1 MLNLVLKQQ
10 TVVLNRL
17 RVPLGYNLI
26 ILHNVPY
33 QLEGKLDYTSQCTV
47 PTRR

>member
-17 RVPLGYNLI
+17 RVPLGYDKAVI
-26 ILHNVPY
+26 
-33 QLEGKLDYTSQCTV
+33 
-47 PTRR
+47 